1 MNKCT
6 GVQDIGCSRY
16 IFNWGSGRGG
26 QCAGLN
32 TGRLP
37 DKPTLYWSSGQR
49 RRLTGICFND
59 SKTGVS

>member
-1 MNKCT
+1 MYRS
-6 GVQDIGCSRY
+6 SRHRMFKVHFY
-16 IFNWGSGRGG
+16 FGGSGRGG